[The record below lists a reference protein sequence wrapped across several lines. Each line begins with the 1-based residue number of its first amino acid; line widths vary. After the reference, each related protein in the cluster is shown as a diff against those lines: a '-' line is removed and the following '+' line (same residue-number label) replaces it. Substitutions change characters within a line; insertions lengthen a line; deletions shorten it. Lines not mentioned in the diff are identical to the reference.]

1 MSNAQNFDCAI
12 LQNPT
17 QPTNAVEP
25 CFNVDIIF
33 IVSIFIMCMLGINNP
48 IIVLNQANQ
57 SIGDYSYNVNVQSL
71 PFGFNT
77 VIFLVGNITYSFPF
91 IRQ

>member
-1 MSNAQNFDCAI
+1 
-12 LQNPT
+12 
-17 QPTNAVEP
+17 
-25 CFNVDIIF
+25 
-33 IVSIFIMCMLGINNP
+33 MLGINNP